1 MEALPRPL
9 TGLTA
14 SACVHQLS
22 SNPQG
27 YQTMANMELF
37 PDQRLIRNYSRFLGK
52 GSREL
57 MIKVPHTR
65 AISL

>member
-1 MEALPRPL
+1 MEALPRL
-9 TGLTA
+9 RMRA
-14 SACVHQLS
+14 STVIK
-22 SNPQG
+22 PQG

-37 PDQRLIRNYSRFLGK
+37 PDQRLIRNYSRCLGK

-57 MIKVPHTR
+57 MIKVPHSR